1 MADQNEERVRSVFS
15 AALGLDKAKITDEYQ
30 YGDKKWDS
38 VSHMALVAGLESE
51 FNIMIDTNDVIAM
64 SSVKIA
70 REILTKYGV
79 QFNS

>member
-1 MADQNEERVRSVFS
+1 MEDQNKERVRTVFS
-15 AALGLDKAKITDEYQ
+15 SALGIEKDKIGDEYM

-38 VSHMALVAGLESE
+38 VSHMALVAGLETE
-51 FNIMIDTNDVIAM
+51 FNIMIDTTDVIAM

-79 QFNS
+79 QFDS